1 MASYHVAKIARN
13 FYVLRVNDGRVK
25 YFEGIWEIPEGIT
38 YNAYLLTLPDKTIL
52 FDGWKKDYSDE
63 FIEAIKSTVDINDI
77 DIIVLHHIEPDH
89 TGSIPVLLSKMNRQ
103 AKIYA
108 HPLARSMLSS
118 FYSLNL
124 KTMFL
129 PAKDGEILDLGDEK
143 ITFIHTPWLHWPETI
158 ISYLKK
164 YNTLITCDVF
174 GGYSIPRGFFDD
186 ELDERSIQEYLY
198 YARKYMVTVIGNYRN
213 HIIPALNKIAS
224 LGIKPSVIAPGHGL
238 IWRKHPEKIIK
249 AYKDFAENKY
259 DDKKITM
266 IYTSMYGFTD
276 RVMNQINKYLIE
288 NKYFVTI
295 HKFTDKDKPFISEIL
310 VDADTSKAL
319 IIGISNYEASVHPHM
334 EHVLDIL
341 VKKIKA
347 PKPVLVV
354 TIYGWGDAAKTLAKK
369 KLERT
374 PLNPVGYIS
383 LRAGMSMEYEQV
395 KNFLETIRN
404 NK

>member
-1 MASYHVAKIARN
+1 M
-13 FYVLRVNDGRVK
+13 
-25 YFEGIWEIPEGIT
+25 
-38 YNAYLLTLPDKTIL
+38 
-52 FDGWKKDYSDE
+52 
-63 FIEAIKSTVDINDI
+63 
-77 DIIVLHHIEPDH
+77 
-89 TGSIPVLLSKMNRQ
+89 
-103 AKIYA
+103 
-108 HPLARSMLSS
+108 
-118 FYSLNL
+118 
-124 KTMFL
+124 
-129 PAKDGEILDLGDEK
+129 
-143 ITFIHTPWLHWPETI
+143 

-276 RVMNQINKYLIE
+276 RVMNQINKYLVE

-319 IIGISNYEASVHPHM
+319 VIGISNYEASIHPHM

-354 TIYGWGDAAKTLAKK
+354 TIYGWGDAAKTLAEK
-369 KLERT
+369 KLEKT